1 MIYAPGFSVTK
12 GRGTTGS
19 GQQEEKGKVRRGEG
33 RGLKRPLLILLIARP
48 AFLRPSPRNSSFYP
62 PSNLVQGNLIQTM
75 YTDVKEP
82 RINYFSKNVNQWK
95 PKYNSKKSVNFY
107 MEISQKR
114 EYMLHFEIIISNL
127 QLGWKR
133 EQSGVRS
140 TWKPAGAY
148 SGVVDFSVTSYRLAL
163 LLTAVIDHWHF
174 LTSMCWFHAPDLS
187 LVRPTPPTGET
198 TEGICYS
205 LYIVLKL
212 QCFNLANWF
221 A

>member
-82 RINYFSKNVNQWK
+82 RINYFSKNVNQ
-95 PKYNSKKSVNFY
+95 
-107 MEISQKR
+107 
-114 EYMLHFEIIISNL
+114 
-127 QLGWKR
+127 
-133 EQSGVRS
+133 
-140 TWKPAGAY
+140 
-148 SGVVDFSVTSYRLAL
+148 
-163 LLTAVIDHWHF
+163 
-174 LTSMCWFHAPDLS
+174 
-187 LVRPTPPTGET
+187 
-198 TEGICYS
+198 
-205 LYIVLKL
+205 
-212 QCFNLANWF
+212 
-221 A
+221 